1 MDGETGRPTGV
12 LRENAV
18 KLLQRLMSE
27 EGGREA
33 KREQLRTCLGKLG
46 SVGLV
51 GVQGGNSMLYC
62 VLTVGCQS
70 PYLHAGRH
78 SLVHS
83 VNNSFRVVP
92 EMRILCS
99 ISGPS
104 APVSHSR
111 Q

>member
-62 VLTVGCQS
+62 VLTVGCQYPFTYRQAFS
-70 PYLHAGRH
+70 GVFCQQFISCSAG
-78 SLVHS
+78 
-83 VNNSFRVVP
+83 
-92 EMRILCS
+92 
-99 ISGPS
+99 S
-104 APVSHSR
+104 AQNIDAETAHFVQHFWP
-111 Q
+111 

>member
-1 MDGETGRPTGV
+1 MHTRLSLLQVCGVTSMSAAGTEGVDMDGETGEPTGV

-51 GVQGGNSMLYC
+51 GVQGGNSLHIELFGAFFT
-62 VLTVGCQS
+62 LTLACNQY
-70 PYLHAGRH
+70 P
-78 SLVHS
+78 
-83 VNNSFRVVP
+83 
-92 EMRILCS
+92 
-99 ISGPS
+99 
-104 APVSHSR
+104 
-111 Q
+111 